1 MDSKLTIRL
10 STDVIERAKKYASE
24 RKTSLSKLIETYLD
38 GISQPKEEEE
48 FDQSQ
53 ISPLVKS
60 LMGAAGP
67 LPEDYDYKKEYRD
80 YLEKKYQ

>member
-10 STDVIERAKKYASE
+10 NADVIERAKKYSLE
-24 RKTSLSKLIETYLD
+24 QKTSLSKLIETYLD
-38 GISQPKEEEE
+38 GISKPKEEEL
-48 FDQSQ
+48 DHTH

-67 LPEDYDYKKEYRD
+67 LPEDYDYKKEYRE